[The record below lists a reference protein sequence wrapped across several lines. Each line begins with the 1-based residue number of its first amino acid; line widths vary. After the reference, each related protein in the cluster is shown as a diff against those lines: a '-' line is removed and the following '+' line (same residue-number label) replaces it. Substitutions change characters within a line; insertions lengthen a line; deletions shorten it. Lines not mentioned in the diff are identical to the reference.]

1 MNENSN
7 ETVFRARTL
16 PGGRFGRH
24 LLLLWAAGM
33 GGMFAGLLL
42 TLGHPLGGMAGL
54 VIPIFWLSLK
64 LTRRAE
70 YGVGAGG
77 VRETLLDAQGKADV
91 ARERRYRWDEVE
103 SWLVDADLVR
113 GTGSRR
119 FVDLRLRD
127 GYRMRFR
134 EANERP
140 DDPEFT
146 AFAEALAAYA
156 GGAAEVAASAHAAPT
171 PHPTRQPTAH
181 APSAPVQRRSF
192 YRTPFARFLTTFFL
206 ILTVGLLAAAVLLP
220 QYFGGSAW
228 FRLVVVIIP
237 GTLYMAMRSFGRR

>member
-1 MNENSN
+1 MNENLN
-7 ETVFRARTL
+7 ETVFRVRTL
-16 PGGRFGRH
+16 PGGRAGRH

-54 VIPIFWLSLK
+54 VIPIFWLNLK

-77 VRETLLDAQGKADV
+77 VRETLLDAQGKADG

-146 AFAEALAAYA
+146 AFAEALAAHA
-156 GGAAEVAASAHAAPT
+156 GGAAEVAASAREAPA
-171 PHPTRQPTAH
+171 PHPMPL
-181 APSAPVQRRSF
+181 PVQRRSF

>member
-1 MNENSN
+1 MNENPG

-42 TLGHPLGGMAGL
+42 TLGNPLGGMVGL
-54 VIPIFWLSLK
+54 MAPIFWLAYK

-70 YGVGAGG
+70 YGVGPGG
-77 VRETLLDAQGKADV
+77 VRETLLAAKGPAGG

-113 GTGSRR
+113 GVGARR

-134 EANERP
+134 EANESP

-156 GGAAEVAASAHAAPT
+156 GGASEAAASARAEPA
-171 PHPTRQPTAH
+171 PHPTP
-181 APSAPVQRRSF
+181 APAPAPVQRRSF
-192 YRTPFARFLTTFFL
+192 YRTPFARFLTAFFL
-206 ILTVGLLAAAVLLP
+206 VMTVGLLAAAVLLP
-220 QYFGGSAW
+220 QYFGGSAC
-228 FRLVVVIIP
+228 FRLGAVIIP